1 MLFSLFIPFAYAA
14 DGDTPPVN
22 TPPTDASPCS
32 WAGSPYNTDWIKGD
46 TCSCKSWYTRKSVP
60 PTVPGE
66 FQYICEECDIEKCNC
81 GVKLNTNIP
90 FIGPCIVYGE
100 TNTTNDPS
108 GDENTIVVNPL
119 NAFPVLM
126 WWLVKILMT
135 AIILL
140 SFGTLIAAGVMMT
153 VPGQY
158 ETGKNLI
165 WKVVYTIALLGVS
178 GTILYLVNPNFFF

>member
-1 MLFSLFIPFAYAA
+1 MTIRILVVLMCCLFLPLVYAV
-14 DGDTPPVN
+14 DEPK
-22 TPPTDASPCS
+22 CS
-32 WAGSPYNTDWIKGD
+32 WQEGVTEWIKTG
-46 TCSCKSWYTRKSVP
+46 TCSCVSWYTKK
-60 PTVPGE
+60 TVFSDNE
-66 FQYICEECDIEKCNC
+66 SQYICEKCDIEKCNC
-81 GVKLNTNIP
+81 GVKFNTNIP
-90 FIGPCIVYGE
+90 FIGRCMVYGE

-108 GDENTIVVNPL
+108 GDESTIVVNPL

-135 AIILL
+135 VIILL

-158 ETGKNLI
+158 DTGKDLI